1 VSTARPYFEAVLG
14 IMIMLMLSVTS
25 GFQAA
30 GVAANRIA
38 VTVTR
43 AVVFLA
49 TVAIISL
56 GLIAGVGVA
65 GRVS

>member
-1 VSTARPYFEAVLG
+1 
-14 IMIMLMLSVTS
+14 MIMLMLSVTS

-43 AVVFLA
+43 TVVFLA